1 MRAEALRIFAFA
13 LTLVLGCGAC
23 GRQGG
28 PALSNEFGDGGVAFV
43 GGIKCLQILSA
54 EPLPPRSVVT
64 NPASATATGDVYFTS
79 VLFDQFNAFCGACH
93 VSGSYGGWTVSKLTF
108 AQQVTEAVIQRRIKT
123 DNADSSS
130 GQPTYM
136 PPPGNPGAKPWS
148 VRLADPNDPI
158 VALVGLLEAWIQQG
172 SPPGQFSLS
181 PSPSPSTSPGSL
193 SGSGDAGTAANDA
206 ALGVDAGGQPSAA
219 VEADAA
225 TATSTATATAPAPAA
240 AALPG
245 AAAAQADYSLSPGIG
260 ARLTNIG
267 TCVPN
272 KYAVGINANTMDRL
286 DAFFAQATALPPTL
300 AETDLVT
307 FDSQS
312 LAENGVVSYVPAYPL
327 WSDDAG
333 KMRHVRPPR
342 NQPIVFDQKTQQFRI
357 PPNTRF
363 YKTFVK
369 KVIDG
374 DGAEVYKKLETR
386 LIVSR
391 PDQTAADGTVT
402 QTALFGTYIWDEAE
416 TKAVLLTDPL
426 RDGKPFSDR
435 VITYVL
441 DEPRAAAIQA
451 STPPTNNLEYALDT
465 AIPPVRRHYGIPG
478 SERCIQCHMGSP
490 SAAFVLGFTPL
501 QISTVPPGSGGVIE
515 PATGDELTQLAR
527 LIDYKIVAGM
537 TSPADV
543 LPLESSQLPRTPR
556 NSYELQ
562 AQAYLLGNCSH
573 CHNPRGFPSTK
584 APELKNVLDFLP
596 SATGGVF
603 QFPLD
608 RTSPVR
614 ARGVAHDVAIPYI
627 TPSLRDVPT
636 AYSSSYTPKYRQC
649 PGDGEA
655 GTDGWCKTASMTP
668 YVEFISAPWRS
679 LIYRNVDTPFDYVDD
694 LTIFPHMPMNTPG
707 YDCRVAGILGDWM
720 VSIPAVNPNA
730 KREDDVSPSSGDR
743 TPQPYVEVRPGDT
756 GYATAQSD
764 AKKRLDAYHAGH
776 RYGFCPDTS
785 DIIDPDVENGT
796 LQTPADLPIY
806 DNTATPPQMIM
817 PADGVP
823 NRPNW
828 VVTDAT
834 DPPGDWLPR
843 SSTWPQA
850 LVDHVADAS
859 GSGVPPADLQAVV
872 NDLPSV
878 TLDLNV
884 RGTMLTEVPFGLWV
898 DKPGCD
904 LSGAPTAGSFQGADR
919 PFWMDA
925 NNVPP
930 GAHVY
935 LEAPGAAVFNN
946 ICINCHGPQADAK
959 GLLADEISIM
969 TGGEARV
976 ANFRSG
982 LFGPP
987 ASAGTPGA
995 NRLRVFGP
1003 SIATLGT
1010 DGGAPPDA
1018 QPDLQALADDFGA
1031 RYLAWM
1037 ALGGTKKRLPPT
1049 LLQIVSITP
1058 VLGQIRVGTTSRASA
1073 NMLQLAQELC
1083 SNVLLSTINTG
1094 PTSFT
1099 GRALNWTLS
1108 TALIA
1113 KNGDA
1118 EMWLRLC
1125 SLNNRPVVRVLLPQ
1139 LQTQAGAGSGS
1150 GSDGQAAASCS
1161 GLTIDPKSFYWGD
1174 AVGADGASVFAGA
1187 TVMDQRGNL
1196 VAGIAPGNL
1205 QPTCVRSPT
1214 DPAQQAAVDAYLQ
1227 GHPVEGD
1234 GGSNVIPRCPTALFA
1249 PATDGA
1255 GNLIQK
1261 WALKVGTDPSTGN
1274 LVYSDAN
1281 TWALRGAINAGLA
1294 VFLYVDQLSKGL
1306 VTPKLGYNECD
1317 RMSLDAGP

>member
-1 MRAEALRIFAFA
+1 MTRHRPAHRTGAPGTPGAGIFALAA
-13 LTLVLGCGAC
+13 LLGLGSGGC

-28 PALSNEFGDGGVAFV
+28 PTISDEFGDGGVAFV

-64 NPASATATGDVYFTS
+64 NPASAPATGDVYFTS

-108 AQQVTEAVIQRRIKT
+108 AQQVTADVIERRIKT
-123 DNADSSS
+123 DNADSSH

-148 VRLADPNDPI
+148 ARLADPNDPI
-158 VALVGLLEAWIQQG
+158 VALVGLLDTWIQQG
-172 SPPGQFSLS
+172 SPAGQFSLS
-181 PSPSPSTSPGSL
+181 PPTPG
-193 SGSGDAGTAANDA
+193 
-206 ALGVDAGGQPSAA
+206 
-219 VEADAA
+219 AA
-225 TATSTATATAPAPAA
+225 TAPPPATP
-240 AALPG
+240 
-245 AAAAQADYSLSPGIG
+245 AAAQADYSLTPAAG

-272 KYAVGINANTMDRL
+272 KYAVGIDARTMDQL
-286 DAFFAQATALPPTL
+286 DALFAQATALPATL

-307 FDSQS
+307 FDSQI
-312 LAENGVVSYVPAYPL
+312 LAESGVVSYVPAYPL

-333 KMRHVRPPR
+333 KIRHVRPPH
-342 NQPIVFDQKTQQFRI
+342 NQPIVFDKTTQRFRI

-363 YKTFVK
+363 YKTFLK
-369 KVIDG
+369 KIIG
-374 DGAEVYKKLETR
+374 SDGAEVYKKLETR

-391 PDQTAADGTVT
+391 PDQTAADGSVT

-416 TKAVLLTDPL
+416 TRAVLLTDPL

-435 VITYVL
+435 VITYVV

-527 LIDYKIVAGM
+527 LIDYKVVVGM
-537 TSPADV
+537 ASPADV
-543 LPLESSQLPRTPR
+543 VPLESSQLPRTPR

-573 CHNPRGFPSTK
+573 CYNPRGFPSTK
-584 APELKNVLDFLP
+584 APELENVLDFLP
-596 SATGGVF
+596 SASGGIF

-614 ARGVAHDVAIPYI
+614 ARGAAHDVAIPYI

-636 AYSSSYTPKYRQC
+636 PYSSSYTPKFRQC

-655 GTDGWCKTASMTP
+655 GTDGWCKAASMTP
-668 YVEFISAPWRS
+668 YVDFISAPWRS

-730 KREDDVSPSSGDR
+730 KKEDDVSPTSGDR
-743 TPQPYVEVRPGDT
+743 TPQPYLEVRPGDT

-764 AKKRLDAYHAGH
+764 AKKRLDAYHAGY

-785 DIIDPDVENGT
+785 DIVDPDVASGA

-806 DNTATPPQMIM
+806 DNTSSPPQMIM

-859 GSGVPPADLQAVV
+859 GSGVPVADLQAVV
-872 NDLPSV
+872 NDLPAV
-878 TLDLNV
+878 TLDSNV
-884 RGTMLTEVPFGLWV
+884 RRTMLTEVPFGLWV
-898 DKPGCD
+898 QKPGCD
-904 LSGAPTAGSFQGADR
+904 LSGAPTAGSLQGADR

-925 NNVPP
+925 NNVSPDAP
-930 GAHVY
+930 VY

-969 TGGEARV
+969 TGGDARV
-976 ANFRSG
+976 ANFRIG

-987 ASAGTPGA
+987 APTGTPGA

-1010 DGGAPPDA
+1010 DGGIAPDSP
-1018 QPDLQALADDFGA
+1018 PDLQALADDFGA

-1049 LLQIVSITP
+1049 LLQIVSVTP

-1094 PTSFT
+1094 ATSFT
-1099 GRALNWTLS
+1099 SRALNWTQA

-1125 SLNNRPVVRVLLPQ
+1125 SLDNRPVVRVLLPQ
-1139 LQTQAGAGSGS
+1139 LQSQTGP
-1150 GSDGQAAASCS
+1150 DGRTSAATCS
-1161 GLTIDPKSFYWGD
+1161 GLGIDPKSLYWGD
-1174 AVGADGASVFAGA
+1174 AVGADGASVFAGT

-1196 VAGIAPGNL
+1196 VPGITAGNL
-1205 QPTCVRSPT
+1205 QPTCVKSPT
-1214 DPAQQAAVDAYLQ
+1214 DPIEQAAVDAYLE
-1227 GHPVEGD
+1227 GHPVDGD
-1234 GGSNVIPRCPTALFA
+1234 GGPSVVPACPSALFA
-1249 PATDGA
+1249 PATDSA
-1255 GNLIQK
+1255 GNLTRK
-1261 WALKVGTDPSTGN
+1261 WGLTVGTDPSTGN
-1274 LVYSDAN
+1274 LIYTDAN

-1306 VTPKLGYNECD
+1306 VTPKLGYDECD
-1317 RMSLDAGP
+1317 RMAPDGGP